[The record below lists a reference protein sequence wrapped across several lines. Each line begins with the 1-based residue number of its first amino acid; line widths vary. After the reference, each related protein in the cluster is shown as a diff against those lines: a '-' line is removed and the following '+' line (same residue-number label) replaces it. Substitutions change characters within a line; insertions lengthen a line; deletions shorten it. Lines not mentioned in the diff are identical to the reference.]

1 MLLSIPNTWR
11 WIYSQVFVLLS
22 KHKLAVLV
30 TFPAELMGYIMKEN
44 INIGKKKKNTST
56 ENKRQTRE
64 IEKKK
69 TETVRLGN

>member
-30 TFPAELMGYIMKEN
+30 TFPAELMVYIMKEN
-44 INIGKKKKNTST
+44 INIGKKKK
-56 ENKRQTRE
+56 KTRAQK
-64 IEKKK
+64 IKDRRG
-69 TETVRLGN
+69 T